1 MKKTI
6 LVALLGIFTLS
17 SVLAPATTF
26 AKDDDDDDRY
36 ESRYD
41 DDWDEDGDEDEDDR
55 DDDDDWDE
63 DRYEDDDS
71 NDDELE
77 VEADVFTD
85 TTIVKVEL
93 RNGKKSYFS
102 TSADTREEVVDEVAD
117 RFNLSESEVDAA
129 LEFEFEDRASRP
141 KDRGNITIIKDRDDT
156 VCTDASS
163 TLEIEADIFTDTTIV
178 KVELRNGNKSVF
190 ETDVT
195 STDDIVDEVAKRY
208 TSLTKDEIKNAL
220 DREIEDRASRSS
232 DFRISS
238 NDRDCDDDSN
248 DDEDDSNDEDVR
260 DRLKELQELLRTL
273 IRLLSERTS

>member
-41 DDWDEDGDEDEDDR
+41 DDWDEDE
-55 DDDDDWDE
+55 DDDDWDD

-102 TSADTREEVVDEVAD
+102 TSADTRAEVIDEVAD

-141 KDRGNITIIKDRDDT
+141 KDRGNITIIKDRDDA

-220 DREIEDRASRSS
+220 DREIEDRASRLN

-248 DDEDDSNDEDVR
+248 NDEDDSNDKDVR
-260 DRLKELQELLRTL
+260 NRLKELQELLRTL
-273 IRLLSERTS
+273 IRLLTERTS